1 MIKRKWYERV
11 SAAALAA
18 MLFMNSGGMGV
29 QSRAEILS
37 GENGVVI
44 QEAEGEAQPEANE
57 EEQGLQEEKLEN
69 NGENGEN
76 DPEEENPEEESA
88 QEEPSEEES
97 LEETENGESSGE
109 ESPTEKSAADEGD
122 GEGEENASES
132 SEETTEPETEPET
145 MPETVPETVPET
157 IPETIPETT
166 TAATSQ
172 QSVTWMITGFE
183 PLKDE
188 IMAQQLPLGSVETD
202 IQFPDTLEVTMQKVR
217 DAEDDVENDAA
228 DLEQNESA
236 QESTEF
242 AENDTIQEMNQKLSG
257 VTWQLDSELS
267 VYPEF
272 HGGISQKEYFT
283 EFDEDGNPIE
293 TEEKTY
299 AGYAKENEPYS
310 GAVYIYHAVLPEEDS
325 NGKPIEL
332 ADGVEIPEIYV
343 VLGEAGGALYAVEE
357 ATYTVSGSAYSFT
370 VSGGGI
376 NKTFTG
382 AEAVKDA
389 FNAILDNSVDR
400 KATIRFDNV
409 NIEQDNAFPIIT
421 QSCELTFT
429 GSYTNRS
436 YAFEFSGDGPFVI
449 HSSASIKAGEN
460 LFSGSGNGSIE
471 FEQTG
476 GTITLDK
483 NHGIYLRSQDSY
495 TLQDGTING
504 IIGGNNS
511 GSFAMNG
518 GTLKGYIN
526 GPKDITINA
535 GKIETTSGPGF
546 YVYSMYLKEDSEL
559 EINGGTISATGL
571 VSGDQE
577 GPAFAIVTEKGVEI
591 TLKNKVDIT
600 AKSANNMPSASIWYY
615 DSEDQNVIDATGVTG
630 FTHPLTIAARSIAM
644 KNISPF
650 ANWVE
655 GTAENIETIKDHTQF
670 KVFTDIIGTEDT
682 EYRGYE
688 PQVSGNYIR
697 MLDKNNSLP
706 DIVSGD
712 ISYIVVGPCD
722 NYLYQYNY
730 TVDNQSAPKVGIIDI
745 RQISLNNLIAA
756 LLAADTGYGCEL
768 NMQTMGNLAV
778 GDITVDTTGTCIT
791 LLGTITGRVNV
802 IGTGKL
808 ISEISAAGMD
818 GNTASTIEIKGG
830 KIVSPAG
837 STESAI
843 SLSHA
848 DLKVCDGA
856 VITDNSTSN
865 ASGIY
870 AINASGPV
878 TVEIAGGTITSVNHT
893 AVNLFMQGQGS
904 DYASLIMSGGQISGN
919 IYGIKQF
926 SSGSTSFTG
935 GSVSG
940 GSADI
945 FFEGDTR
952 NKGQFVVEGEI
963 PFDTVEIAATSYMS
977 RVHMDLTK
985 ASFDTGK
992 SLQVKLP
999 TSNISDTT
1007 NINLFS
1013 VSKSDYRNMMDHISL
1028 TANGYVPIKVVNNA
1042 TKDGE
1047 TADIYA
1053 FWRASTTGMYRLV
1066 QYFSSKDNQTSAY
1079 QEYLL
1084 KGSFLNDVDLNLEN
1098 LAGWKKADGTRIV
1111 DDYQIDAEN
1120 LDLYP
1125 AYKVTLTAN
1134 APYED
1139 RTENSAVIKGTTDG
1153 TTVYCVDSTRYENG
1167 GSSMTAAEIV
1177 AAGERN
1183 ESYVTKATVGADG
1196 SYSLSVTSL
1205 SPYTDYTYYLATIN
1219 TNGDYSEV
1227 IPVRFKTLLKTPT
1240 ADDFQI
1246 AQTTFTY
1253 NGQTIAERGITMV
1266 SPKISGTF
1274 GIDKTYY
1281 RRKNADGYA
1290 TENIDAPVNAGTYG
1304 VFIDAKSI
1312 HSQFSDAANLF
1323 VGDIT
1328 IEKANLNSD
1337 WFYLPVRNIIY
1348 GEDDGDDRIRPQ
1360 LIPSKSRISGYGKL
1374 EFKLYNLSNLTEEV
1388 SRNREDHYDATPS
1401 TDVSW
1406 GTRSVGITCTGGEN
1420 INPQNTPIPISSYEQ
1435 IYFHRG
1441 INQISLA
1448 CGSITYGQTPNP
1460 EVTALDTSYGVSYTY
1475 SQNRDDAASY
1485 RAWNV
1490 ENPVGTWYVKAKT
1503 AKTLNYNE
1511 TESKP
1516 VAFQVTKGTL
1526 VPVVKS
1532 IEFKTY
1538 DGNTNA
1544 AGTLGLI
1551 AAEGSAIPAGDRAA
1565 VNAEDAVSGTF
1576 SWTSSAA
1583 GTNTVD
1589 VADIKLSSSLASKYE
1604 LSTDQLSSESFG
1616 GAKILPAKVD
1626 ENDFTVSGYSGVYDG
1641 ESHGIGRFIWG
1652 STNYEITFKDKDGNY
1667 TLTSSEWPEYT
1678 NVGDYLVEYRLTNEN
1693 YEPYYGSEQIHIS
1706 PAPLTVTAEDKTV
1719 TYKEEAP
1726 VYSYVATGFVH
1737 GEDESVLEEIANYD
1751 CAYTAGSDVG
1761 EYEIMPYGFAAKNG
1775 NYDIS
1780 YQPGKLTVE
1789 QAEPEFYLTNLE
1801 ELNRVYDAKAIVPK
1815 AGSDSDGKL
1824 TITISKG
1831 MEIFH
1836 TSPVDAG
1843 IYTVMIS
1850 GEAGKN
1856 YKAGSAAYSFE
1867 IRKAPLTVTAVDQ
1880 RIALGSEIPEYMAD
1894 YKGFQGTDEERVLG
1908 GALQFVCEYTANS
1921 PIGEYAIVPS
1931 GLTSDNYE
1939 IQFVNG
1945 TLYVNL
1951 KNSHISSGSGSS
1963 GSSGDSGSEITSSG
1977 GTWDKQEKGWR
1988 FYYKNGS
1995 YAAGKRTKDADGT
2008 IYENLKWVK
2017 INGNWWPFGADG
2029 YLKTG
2034 WVLDGT
2040 DNRWYQI
2047 DENTGMRKGWY
2058 FGQNDDKNWYYLDPV
2073 SGAMVTGWQFIN
2085 GKWYYFSVTS
2095 ATPLWR
2101 YDLTTGRWIFDPKSN
2116 GRPYGAMYQNIQT
2129 PDGYYV
2135 DENGAWDGREAKI
2148 R

>member
-109 ESPTEKSAADEGD
+109 ESPTEESAADEGD

-132 SEETTEPETEPET
+132 SEEMTEPETEPET

-357 ATYTVSGSAYSFT
+357 ATYTVSGSAEAFT
-370 VSGGGI
+370 VNGGGI
-376 NKTFTG
+376 NRTFTG
-382 AEAVKDA
+382 SEAVDDA
-389 FNAILDNSVDR
+389 FNAIIGNSVNG
-400 KATIRFDNV
+400 KATIHFDNV
-409 NIEQDNAFPIIT
+409 NITQDNAFPIIT
-421 QSCELTFT
+421 QSCELTLT
-429 GSYTNRS
+429 GSYTNLN
-436 YAFEFSGDGPFVI
+436 YAFEFSGDGPFMI
-449 HSSASIKAGEN
+449 HSSANIKAN
-460 LFSGSGNGSIE
+460 ILLDRSGNGQLT

-476 GTITLDK
+476 GTITVGE
-483 NHGIYLRSQDSY
+483 HGAVLLSDNDTY
-495 TLQDGTING
+495 TLANGTIKG
-504 IIGGNNS
+504 AIGGS
-511 GSFAMNG
+511 GEFVMDN
-518 GTLKGYIN
+518 GTLNGYIN
-526 GPKDITINA
+526 GPKSITIN
-535 GKIETTSGPGF
+535 GGNINTTFGPGA
-546 YVYSMYLKEDSEL
+546 YVYSIYLKEDSEL
-559 EINGGTISATGL
+559 DINGGAIYAKNNSTK
-571 VSGDQE
+571 DE
-577 GPAFAIVTEKGVEI
+577 GGSAFAIITEKNDRI
-591 TLKNKVDIT
+591 TLKKNVNIT
-600 AKSANNMPSASIWYY
+600 AEAYSSSMPSASIWYY
-615 DSEDQNVIDATGVTG
+615 DSEDQNVIDATGVTE
-630 FTHPLTIAARSIAM
+630 FTHPLTIAARSTAM

-650 ANWVE
+650 ANWIE
-655 GTAENIETIKDHTQF
+655 GTTANITKIKENTRL
-670 KVFTDIIGTEDT
+670 KVFLDMCGSNVEDPQ
-682 EYRGYE
+682 YQNYE
-688 PQVSGNYIR
+688 PLVSGNYIR
-697 MLDKNNSLP
+697 MQDKNNQLP

-712 ISYIVVGPCD
+712 ISYIVVGPYD
-722 NYLYQYNY
+722 NYHYQYNY
-730 TVDNQSAPKVGIIDI
+730 TVDNQPDPKVGVIDT

-768 NMQTMGNLAV
+768 SVQTIENLTAV
-778 GDITVDTTGTCIT
+778 DITVDTTGTCIT
-791 LLGTITGRVNV
+791 LRGTITGRVNV

-808 ISEISAAGMD
+808 ISKISAAGMD
-818 GNTASTIEIKGG
+818 GNTASTIEIRGG

-843 SLSHA
+843 SLSNA
-848 DLKVCDGA
+848 NLKVCDGA

-878 TVEIAGGTITSVNHT
+878 TVEIAGGTITSANHT

-977 RVHMDLTK
+977 RVHMDLIK

-1028 TANGYVPIKVVNNA
+1028 TANGYAPIKVVNNA

-1053 FWRASTTGMYRLV
+1053 FWRASATGMYRLV
-1066 QYFSSKDNQTSAY
+1066 QYFSSNDQQMPDY

-1084 KGSFLNDVDLNLEN
+1084 KGSFLSNVDLNLEN
-1098 LAGWKKADGTRIV
+1098 LAGWKKANGTRIA
-1111 DDYQIDAEN
+1111 DDYQINAEN
-1120 LDLYP
+1120 LKLYP

-1134 APYED
+1134 IADED

-1153 TTVYCVDSTRYENG
+1153 TTVYCVDSTRYESG

-1177 AAGERN
+1177 AAGEN
-1183 ESYVTKATVGADG
+1183 NDSYVTKATVGADG
-1196 SYSLSVTSL
+1196 SYSLSVTGLFS
-1205 SPYTDYTYYLATIN
+1205 YTDYTYYLATQN
-1219 TNGDYSEV
+1219 TNGDYSEI
-1227 IPVRFKTLLKTPT
+1227 IPVRFRTLPKTPT

-1266 SPKISGTF
+1266 SPKIPNSLEIG
-1274 GIDKTYY
+1274 KTYY

-1290 TENIDAPVNAGTYG
+1290 AEEIESPVNAGIYG
-1304 VFIDAKSI
+1304 VFIK
-1312 HSQFSDAANLF
+1312 AAPIDPRFGYAINLL

-1328 IEKANLNSD
+1328 IEKANLDSY
-1337 WFYLPVRNIIY
+1337 WFYLPVDSITY
-1348 GEDDGDDRIRPQ
+1348 GEDDSDDRIRPK
-1360 LIPSKSRISGYGKL
+1360 LIPSMSRISGYGNL

-1388 SRNREDHYDATPS
+1388 SRNQEGHYDATPS
-1401 TDVSW
+1401 TDVSRD
-1406 GTRSVGITCTGGEN
+1406 TKTVGITCTGGEN
-1420 INPQNTPIPISSYEQ
+1420 INPQNTPIPVGNYKQ
-1435 IYFHRG
+1435 INFYRG
-1441 INQISLA
+1441 TNRISLA
-1448 CGSITYGQTPNP
+1448 CDSITYGQTPNL

-1475 SQNRDDAASY
+1475 SQNRDDVASY
-1485 RAWNV
+1485 GAWNT

-1511 TESKP
+1511 AESGP
-1516 VAFQVTKGTL
+1516 VEFQVTKGTL

-1532 IEFKTY
+1532 IESKTY

-1544 AGTLGLI
+1544 TGILGLI

-1751 CAYTAGSDVG
+1751 CVYTAGSDVG

-2034 WVLDGT
+2034 WVLDGA

-2058 FGQNDDKNWYYLDPV
+2058 FGQNDDKNWYYLDSV

-2116 GRPYGAMYQNIQT
+2116 GRPYGAMYQNTQT